1 MKNWF
6 IIIFIVGV
14 NLINKVV
21 AQELQMTGI
30 ASLEQIQGEIQTSDE
45 LIPMNDLGMDDG
57 GYVLYET
64 TITIG
69 NDASLEIENVRDC
82 ASVYLDGKLI
92 GELDNDNKILDFSAS
107 EGEHLLQLYVENT
120 GRITYGP
127 EILDNF
133 KGLFGTAE
141 LNGGELDSWKI
152 SPLSVRACDV
162 SQLNFSPLVG
172 CSTPCFYRCAF
183 LRKGEQELH
192 LDMSGWGMGE
202 VWLNGEYLGSYWERN
217 PQQSLVI
224 QESMLKEGENTIV
237 IFELKNKGQTS
248 VKLSDKPVFK

>member
-1 MKNWF
+1 MKNWL
-6 IIIFIVGV
+6 IIIFIAGV
-14 NLINKVV
+14 SVANKVV
-21 AQELQMTGI
+21 AQELQMTEI
-30 ASLEQIQGEIQTSDE
+30 SSLEQIQGEFQISDE

-64 TITIG
+64 MVTIDG
-69 NDASLEIENVRDC
+69 KASLEIENVRDY
-82 ASVYLDGKLI
+82 ASAYLDGEFI

-141 LNGGELDSWKI
+141 LNGEELGSWKI
-152 SPLSVRACDV
+152 SPLSVRTCDV
-162 SQLNFSPLVG
+162 SQLNCSPLVD
-172 CSTPCFYRCAF
+172 CSTPCFFRCAF
-183 LRKGEQELH
+183 PREKEQELH

-217 PQQSLVI
+217 PQQSLII
-224 QESMLKEGENTIV
+224 QKSMLKEGKNTIV
-237 IFELKNKGQTS
+237 IFELKNKGQDS

>member
-1 MKNWF
+1 MKNWL

-14 NLINKVV
+14 SVANKVV
-21 AQELQMTGI
+21 AQELQMTEI
-30 ASLEQIQGEIQTSDE
+30 SSLEQIQGEFQISDE
-45 LIPMNDLGMDDG
+45 LIPMNDLEMDDG

-64 TITIG
+64 MVAIDG
-69 NDASLEIENVRDC
+69 KVSLEIENVRDY
-82 ASVYLDGKLI
+82 ASA
-92 GELDNDNKILDFSAS
+92 DFSAS

-141 LNGGELDSWKI
+141 LNGEELGSWKI
-152 SPLSVRACDV
+152 SPLSVRTCDV
-162 SQLNFSPLVG
+162 SQLNFSPLVD
-172 CSTPCFYRCAF
+172 CSTPCFFRCAF
-183 LRKGEQELH
+183 PREKEQELH

-217 PQQSLVI
+217 PQQSLII
-224 QESMLKEGENTIV
+224 QKSMLKEGKNTIV
-237 IFELKNKGQTS
+237 IFELKNKGQDS